1 MIAGHAIASAPIA
14 APTTDTTARAAIA
27 NTILDP
33 SGTPVAGVE
42 VELFLEPQRAF
53 DTALGHEVARR
64 RTATSSSTGV
74 WQIEAPANVD
84 LTPAGT
90 TYRVTQ
96 RYDEDTEASWSV
108 TLPDESTTL
117 GELVSAD

>member
-1 MIAGHAIASAPIA
+1 MIGGHAIASAPIA
-14 APTTDTTARAAIA
+14 SPATDTSARPAIA

-42 VELFLEPQRAF
+42 VVMFLEPQRAF
-53 DTALGHEVARR
+53 DSTFGHEVARR

-74 WQIEAPANVD
+74 WQIEAPANSD

-96 RYDEDTEASWSV
+96 RYDEDSEASWSV

-117 GELVSAD
+117 GALVI